1 MGEIVKYVNLFV
13 QSEVVAS
20 TTTPNGGCFIVVMM
34 VVFIIYVVLGKY
46 LSMVWNSLHRPG

>member
-20 TTTPNGGCFIVVMM
+20 TTTHNGGCFIVVKI

-46 LSMVWNSLHRPG
+46 VSMV

>member
-20 TTTPNGGCFIVVMM
+20 TTTPNGECFIVVMM
-34 VVFIIYVVLGKY
+34 VVFIIYVVLEKY